1 MLDKKCDRGTF
12 KRLVDECLGMDIT
25 RWKDSKTL
33 QVFSNT
39 MAKGVGKVTRRN
51 GRESITVKRPK
62 EITTYQQ
69 YMGGFDCGDRHR
81 LMGKGFDN
89 V

>member
-51 GRESITVKRPK
+51 GKDSITFKKPK
-62 EITTYQQ
+62 LIIKHQKHISVVYSGDQHRV
-69 YMGGFDCGDRHR
+69 MGVGFS
-81 LMGKGFDN
+81 N
-89 V
+89 I